1 MSVIIGSAR
10 SNESGKLTGGA
21 AGDQTGREVSTQ
33 NWYLHSKGWIVIR
46 AKDPAIREKI
56 AKNMQAIC
64 DNNNIG
70 YCQDH
75 RTSLTTAAKPYG
87 YDASKVKV
95 KCEVDCSE
103 AARNCVL
110 YAGIN
115 VGVFTTVNE
124 RTVLKNTGKFDVL
137 TSDKY
142 CKSSE
147 HLLRGDILVTRTKGH
162 TVVALSNG
170 SKAGTSTQEGEYNMK
185 TIKKGSTGKAVKIWQ
200 VIIGVTADGIFGSG
214 TEAKTKAWQTSHG
227 LEADGIVGAKSWK
240 AGLESV

>member
-1 MSVIIGSAR
+1 MSVIVGSAR

-21 AGDQTGREVSTQ
+21 AGDQTGKEVSTQ

-46 AKDPAIREKI
+46 AKDATVREQI

-64 DNNNIG
+64 DNDNIG

-75 RTSLTTAAKPYG
+75 RSTLTAETKPYG

-103 AARNCVL
+103 AVRNCVL

-115 VGVFTTVNE
+115 VDTFTTANE
-124 RTVLKNTGKFDVL
+124 KAVLQNTGKFDIL
-137 TSDKY
+137 TLDKY
-142 CKSSE
+142 CKSPDY
-147 HLLRGDILVTRTKGH
+147 LLRGDILVTKTTGH
-162 TVVALSNG
+162 TVVVLSNG
-170 SKAGTSTQEGEYNMK
+170 SKVAGSASAQEGEYNMK

-214 TEAKTKAWQTSHG
+214 TETKTETW
-227 LEADGIVGAKSWK
+227 
-240 AGLESV
+240 